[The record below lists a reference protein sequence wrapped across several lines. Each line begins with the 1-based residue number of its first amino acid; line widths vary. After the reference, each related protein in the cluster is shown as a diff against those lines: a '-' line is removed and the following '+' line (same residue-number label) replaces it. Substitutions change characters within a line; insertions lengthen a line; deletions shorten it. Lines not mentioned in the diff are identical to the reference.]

1 MIEIN
6 NLTKKY
12 GDKVAVENLDISV
25 PDGKIIGFIG
35 SNGAGKTTTIK
46 MMTGIL
52 TPTEGDVLLNGNSI
66 TKDPYHAKLQFGF
79 VPDSPDMF
87 LRMKGIDFL
96 NFIGDI
102 YHVEEETKMKKI
114 IELSEEF
121 KISDSLNDRIVNY
134 SHGMRQKINII
145 GVLLHN
151 PSIWILDEP
160 MVGLDPESAYV
171 LKKKMREHAN
181 DGNTVFFSTHVLSLA
196 EELCDEVVILNKGKT
211 IFKGDLSSIKEKGK
225 SFEEAFLRMIGY
237 DEEG

>member
-1 MIEIN
+1 MIEIKH
-6 NLTKKY
+6 LTKKY
-12 GDKVAVENLDISV
+12 GDKIAVEDLNINV

-52 TPTEGDVLLNGNSI
+52 SPTEGDVFFNGNSI

-87 LRMKGIDFL
+87 LRLKGIDFL

-102 YHVEEETKMKKI
+102 YHVEEETKMKRI
-114 IELSEEF
+114 IQLSKEF
-121 KISDSLNDRIVNY
+121 KILDSLNDRIVNY

-145 GVLLHN
+145 GVLLHD

-160 MVGLDPESAYV
+160 MVGLDPESAYI
-171 LKKKMREHAN
+171 LKKKMKEHAAK
-181 DGNTVFFSTHVLSLA
+181 GNTVFFSTHVLSLA
-196 EELCDEVVILNKGKT
+196 EELCDEIMIIDNGKT

-225 SFEEAFLRMIGY
+225 NFEEAFLRMIGY
-237 DEEG
+237 DE